1 MKEHENL
8 RSKIDLIEKFINE
21 QLGNIDSKVTTVSEQ
36 FEDFMRD
43 ERRKAMCEIVD
54 EEELKEAVA
63 RRVFEKYEFSGKIDE
78 NLIKES
84 FIHKLKFKERK
95 NKVNTIKFK
104 IQELFDKFDY

>member
-1 MKEHENL
+1 
-8 RSKIDLIEKFINE
+8 
-21 QLGNIDSKVTTVSEQ
+21 
-36 FEDFMRD
+36 
-43 ERRKAMCEIVD
+43 MCEIVD